1 MFFRKGMRW
10 AILYEKGKK
19 PRLLLLDKAEMIHLI
34 NKGKRVR
41 WISENLTLGDVK
53 RMLQQNTKEGE

>member
-19 PRLLLLDKAEMIHLI
+19 PRLLLLDKTAMIHLI

-53 RMLQQNTKEGE
+53 RMLQQNKKEGE

>member
-34 NKGKRVR
+34 NKGKGVR

>member
-19 PRLLLLDKAEMIHLI
+19 PRLLLLDKTEMIHLI